1 MYIFHNFATLFPK
14 LAFTFFMVRNVLL
27 LLGLAMLPALLFSQA
42 KPNGIISGRIIDTQ
56 GKTPVEYANVAIV
69 DTLDGKIVGGVVTDS
84 TGSFR
89 LTNIP
94 YGIYFLDYSFIGY
107 EKKRSKPIG
116 LDRKHSRAD
125 AGELGLTPSA
135 VNMKE
140 VTVSAERNMIVS
152 KIDRKI
158 FNVQQDI
165 MAQTGTVTD
174 VLQNIPAVTVDMD
187 GNVSLRGSGNVTIL
201 INGRPSAMAGTASLE
216 QMPASLIERIEV
228 ITNPSAKY
236 RPDGTAGIIN
246 IVLKKNRKAGF
257 NGSLGG
263 NIGNNDR
270 YTTSLQLNLNT
281 GKFNIYGSYGY
292 RKDYRWRC
300 GDLNSQTIDSANH
313 QSTYLFQHSEQYSRP
328 VSNLVTLGA
337 DWNIGDRDVTG
348 ISGTLNYRDFSRHST
363 AYNQYKNDSLHPVE
377 EFTRDQ
383 EGPDYET
390 SVGVNAYY
398 EHTFNRENEHKLRA
412 DFVFQY
418 DDEHENYSY
427 TSVYTIPLYPQS
439 MDYNYNHI
447 LGKKLNL
454 ALTYSRPLWKNASL
468 ETGYD
473 GNMEIADQDFLVQ
486 NYDNEKGSWI
496 TDSTLTNHY
505 TGNQTVHAVFA
516 TLSYTIK
523 KFSFMAGIRPEL
535 ALLNLD
541 FITRDTSIRQT
552 YFAVYP
558 TLHLSLASGKNEWQ
572 LNYSRRV
579 NRPRPEDM
587 NPVPEYRDPRNFWVG
602 NPNLK
607 PEDIH
612 SFEFGYAVKSEHVTL
627 IPSVFYR
634 YRLNGITTIT
644 YNKNDSVLITS
655 MANLAHDQSAGI
667 DFSGNAQVAKIL
679 SFNFSA
685 SGYYNEIDASNIGY
699 SSNKATLSWNAK
711 LNASLSITK
720 STMFQVNG
728 QYRSSVL
735 TPQGMR
741 YPTWVVN
748 LGFRQ
753 DFFKKKLAMLITV
766 SDLFN
771 SSTSKS
777 TVNTAVLVQE
787 SLRRRDGPVI
797 YCGFVFNFST
807 ISKKEKD
814 IKFEFD
820 NSMER

>member
-1 MYIFHNFATLFPK
+1 MMRSII
-14 LAFTFFMVRNVLL
+14 L
-27 LLGLAMLPALLFSQA
+27 LLGLILLPSLLLAQS
-42 KPNGIISGRIIDTQ
+42 KPNGIIQGKILETQ
-56 GKTPVEYANVAIV
+56 NKTPVEYANVALV
-69 DTLDGKIVGGVVTDS
+69 DTLNGKIISGAVTDS

-94 YGIYFLDYSFIGY
+94 NGIYFLDYSFIGY

-116 LDRKHSRAD
+116 IDRKHSRAD
-125 AGELGLTPSA
+125 VGELGLTPSA

-140 VTVSAERNMIVS
+140 VTVNADKSMIINR
-152 KIDRKI
+152 IDRKI

-187 GNVSLRGSGNVTIL
+187 GNISLRGSGNVTIL
-201 INGRPSAMAGTASLE
+201 VNGRPSAMAGTASLD
-216 QMPASLIERIEV
+216 QMPASLVERIEV

-270 YTTSLQLNLNT
+270 YTTNLQLNLNT
-281 GKFNIYGSYGY
+281 GKFNIYGSYGF
-292 RKDYRWRC
+292 RKDYRWRS
-300 GDLNSQTIDSANH
+300 GDLNSQTIDTAT
-313 QSTYLFQHSEQYSRP
+313 QQTTYLYQHSEGYSRP
-328 VSNLVTLGA
+328 VSNLATLGV
-337 DWNIGDRDVTG
+337 DWSISDKDVTG
-348 ISGTLNYRDFSRHST
+348 ISGTLNYRDFSRKST
-363 AYNQYKNDSLHPVE
+363 AYNQYQNDSLHPIE
-377 EFTRDQ
+377 EFTRYQ

-390 SVGVNAYY
+390 SVGANAYY
-398 EHTFNRENEHKLRA
+398 EHTFNSKDEYKLRA

-418 DDEHENYSY
+418 GDEHENYTY
-427 TSVYTIPLYPQS
+427 TSVYTLPLYPNS
-439 MDYNYNHI
+439 RDFNYNHI
-447 LGKKLNL
+447 LDKKLNL

-468 ETGYD
+468 EAGYD
-473 GNMEIADQDFLVQ
+473 GNMEISDQDFLVQ
-486 NYDNEKGSWI
+486 HYDNEQGSWV
-496 TDSTLTNHY
+496 TDSILTNHY
-505 TGNQTVHAVFA
+505 TGNQTVHALFG

-541 FITRDTSIRQT
+541 FITQDTSIRQT

-579 NRPRPEDM
+579 NRPQPEDM
-587 NPVPEYRDPRNFWVG
+587 NPVPEYRDPRNFFVG

-612 SFEFGYAVKSEHVTL
+612 SFEFGYAVKSEHISL
-627 IPSVFYR
+627 IPTIFYR
-634 YRLNGITTIT
+634 YRLNGFTSVT
-644 YNKNDSVLITS
+644 YNKNDSVLVTT
-655 MANLAHDQSAGI
+655 MENLAHDQSAGI
-667 DFSGNAQVAKIL
+667 DFSGNAQIVKIL
-679 SFNFSA
+679 NLNFSA

-699 SSNKATLSWNAK
+699 SSNKAALSWNAK
-711 LNASLSITK
+711 MNAAIAITK
-720 STMFQVNG
+720 STILQVNG

-753 DFFKKKLAMLITV
+753 DFFKKKLSVLITV

-777 TVNTAVLVQE
+777 IVNTPVLVQE

-797 YCGFVFNFST
+797 YGGLVFNFST
-807 ISKKEKD
+807 TTKKEKD

>member
-1 MYIFHNFATLFPK
+1 MMRSII
-14 LAFTFFMVRNVLL
+14 L
-27 LLGLAMLPALLFSQA
+27 LLGLILLPSLLLAQS
-42 KPNGIISGRIIDTQ
+42 KPNGIIQGKILETQ
-56 GKTPVEYANVAIV
+56 NKTPVEYANVALV
-69 DTLDGKIVGGVVTDS
+69 DTLNGKIISGAVTDS

-94 YGIYFLDYSFIGY
+94 NGIYFLDYSFIGY

-116 LDRKHSRAD
+116 IDRKHSRAD
-125 AGELGLTPSA
+125 VGELGLTPSA

-140 VTVSAERNMIVS
+140 VTVNADKSMIINR
-152 KIDRKI
+152 IDRKI

-187 GNVSLRGSGNVTIL
+187 GNISLRGSGNVTIL
-201 INGRPSAMAGTASLE
+201 VNGRPSAMAGTASLD
-216 QMPASLIERIEV
+216 QMPASLVERIEV

-270 YTTSLQLNLNT
+270 YTTNLQLNLNT
-281 GKFNIYGSYGY
+281 GKFNIYGSYGF
-292 RKDYRWRC
+292 RKDYRWRS
-300 GDLNSQTIDSANH
+300 GDLNSQTIDTAT
-313 QSTYLFQHSEQYSRP
+313 QQTTYLYQHSEGYSRP
-328 VSNLVTLGA
+328 VSNLATLGV
-337 DWNIGDRDVTG
+337 DWSISDKDVTG
-348 ISGTLNYRDFSRHST
+348 ISGTLNYRDFSRKST
-363 AYNQYKNDSLHPVE
+363 AYNQYQNDSLHPIE
-377 EFTRDQ
+377 EFTRYQ

-390 SVGVNAYY
+390 SVGANAYY
-398 EHTFNRENEHKLRA
+398 EHTFNSKDEHKLRA

-418 DDEHENYSY
+418 GDEHENYTY
-427 TSVYTIPLYPQS
+427 TSVYTLPLYPNS
-439 MDYNYNHI
+439 RDFNYNHI
-447 LGKKLNL
+447 LDKKLNL

-468 ETGYD
+468 EAGYD
-473 GNMEIADQDFLVQ
+473 GNMEISDQDFLVQ
-486 NYDNEKGSWI
+486 HYDNEQGSWV
-496 TDSTLTNHY
+496 TDSILTNHY
-505 TGNQTVHAVFA
+505 TGNQTVHALFG

-541 FITRDTSIRQT
+541 FITQDTSIRQT

-579 NRPRPEDM
+579 NRPQPEDM
-587 NPVPEYRDPRNFWVG
+587 NPVPEYRDPRNFFVG

-612 SFEFGYAVKSEHVTL
+612 SFEFGYAVKSEHISL
-627 IPSVFYR
+627 IPTIFYR
-634 YRLNGITTIT
+634 YRLNGFTSVT
-644 YNKNDSVLITS
+644 YNKNDSVLVTT
-655 MANLAHDQSAGI
+655 MENLAHDQSAGI
-667 DFSGNAQVAKIL
+667 DFSGNAQIVKIL
-679 SFNFSA
+679 NLNFSA

-699 SSNKATLSWNAK
+699 SSNKAALSWNAK
-711 LNASLSITK
+711 MNAAIAITK
-720 STMFQVNG
+720 STILQVNG

-753 DFFKKKLAMLITV
+753 DFFKKKLSVLITV

-777 TVNTAVLVQE
+777 IVNTPVLVQE

-797 YCGFVFNFST
+797 YGGLVFNFST
-807 ISKKEKD
+807 TTKKEKD

>member
-1 MYIFHNFATLFPK
+1 MIRPLS
-14 LAFTFFMVRNVLL
+14 L
-27 LLGLAMLPALLFSQA
+27 LLGLFLLPTVLLSQS
-42 KPNGIISGRIIDTQ
+42 KPNGIIVGKIFDTQ
-56 GKTPVEYANVAIV
+56 EKMPVEYANVALV
-69 DTLDGKIVGGVVTDS
+69 DTVDGRIAGGAVTDS
-84 TGSFR
+84 TGLFR
-89 LTNIP
+89 LSNVP
-94 YGIYFLDYSFIGY
+94 NGIYFLDYSYIGY
-107 EKKRSKPIG
+107 EKKRSRPIG
-116 LDRKHSRAD
+116 IDRKRNRVD

-140 VTVSAERNMIVS
+140 ITVSAERSMIVS

-201 INGRPSAMAGTASLE
+201 INGRPSSMAGTASLD

-270 YTTSLQLNLNT
+270 YTTNLQLNLNT
-281 GKFNIYGSYGY
+281 GKFNIYGSYGF
-292 RKDYRWRC
+292 RKDYRWRS
-300 GDLNSQTIDSANH
+300 GDLNSQTIDTAKN
-313 QSTYLFQHSEQYSRP
+313 QSTYLYQHSEQYSRP
-328 VSNLVTLGA
+328 VSHLATLGA
-337 DWNIGDRDVTG
+337 DWNISDKDVTG

-363 AYNQYKNDSLHPVE
+363 AYNLYKNDSLHPVE
-377 EFTRDQ
+377 EFTRYQD
-383 EGPDYET
+383 GPDYET
-390 SVGVNAYY
+390 SVGANAYY
-398 EHTFNRENEHKLRA
+398 EHTFNRESEHKLRA

-418 DDEHENYSY
+418 DDEHENYTY
-427 TSVYTIPLYPQS
+427 NTVYTLPVYPNS
-439 MDYNYNHI
+439 TDYNYNHI
-447 LGKKLNL
+447 LDQKLNL
-454 ALTYSRPLWKNASL
+454 ALTYSRPLWKDASL

-486 NYDNEKGSWI
+486 NYDNEKGLWI

-505 TGNQTVHAVFA
+505 TGNQTVHAAFA
-516 TLSYTIK
+516 TVSYTIK

-541 FITRDTSIRQT
+541 FITHDTSIKQT

-558 TLHLSLASGKNEWQ
+558 TLHLSLASGRNEWQ

-587 NPVPEYRDPRNFWVG
+587 NPVPEYRDPRNFFVG

-612 SFEFGYAVKSEHVTL
+612 SFEFGYAVKGEHLNL
-627 IPSVFYR
+627 IPAIFYR
-634 YRLNGITTIT
+634 YRLNGFTTVT
-644 YNKNDSVLITS
+644 YNKNDSVLVTTLE
-655 MANLAHDQSAGI
+655 NLAHDQSAGI

-679 SFNFSA
+679 NFNFSA

-699 SSNKATLSWNAK
+699 SSNKAALSWNAK

-720 STMFQVNG
+720 STMLQVNG

-753 DFFKKKLAMLITV
+753 DFFKKKLSMLITI

-771 SSTSKS
+771 SSASKS
-777 TVNTAVLVQE
+777 TINTPVLVQE

-797 YCGFVFNFST
+797 YGGLVFNFST